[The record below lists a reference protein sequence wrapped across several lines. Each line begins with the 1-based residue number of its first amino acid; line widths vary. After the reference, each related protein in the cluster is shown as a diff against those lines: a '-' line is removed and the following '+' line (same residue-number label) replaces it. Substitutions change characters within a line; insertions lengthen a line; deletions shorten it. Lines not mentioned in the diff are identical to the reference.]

1 MKYDISLEDRDIRQ
15 TSFGP
20 AVPSV
25 LLVRLR
31 AKIAR
36 RPGRWRRRMQP
47 RNRRK
52 RQEDA
57 EAA

>member
-1 MKYDISLEDRDIRQ
+1 MKYDASFEERDIRQ
-15 TSFGP
+15 APFGP
-20 AVPSV
+20 VVPSV
-25 LLVRLR
+25 LLVRLK

-52 RQEDA
+52 RQEES